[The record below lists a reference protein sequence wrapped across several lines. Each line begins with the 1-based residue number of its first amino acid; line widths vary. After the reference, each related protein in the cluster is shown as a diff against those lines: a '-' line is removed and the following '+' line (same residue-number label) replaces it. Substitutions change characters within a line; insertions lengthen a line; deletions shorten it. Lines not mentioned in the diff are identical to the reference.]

1 MHGSDADGARTYYE
15 AMVRLFKLQNIERD
29 GHENT
34 REFLTEINS
43 FYRDLSQETGEITRH
58 FEDARYGG
66 RASAIQVARM
76 RDLYR
81 QVFQRLAQ

>member
-1 MHGSDADGARTYYE
+1 
-15 AMVRLFKLQNIERD
+15 MVRLFELHNIERD

-34 REFLTEINS
+34 REFLAEINS
-43 FYRDLSQETGEITRH
+43 FYRGLRQETGEITRH

-66 RASAIQVARM
+66 RASAMQVARM

-81 QVFQRLAQ
+81 QVFQGIAQ